1 MKKTVLLP
9 FLFIVI
15 SILIPSCSS
24 DDGEFPKFNKEDKI
38 STVSDSGYMS
48 HNENTKRWI
57 IISLQSKRQY
67 HTLNLPKEFKQMWKK
82 VKFTGDIYPYVETSR
97 LKEVALPIAG
107 HSWYFIEVKHIEE
120 YN

>member
-1 MKKTVLLP
+1 MKKNILSLGLFLLAALLP
-9 FLFIVI
+9 TG
-15 SILIPSCSS
+15 CSS

-48 HNENTKRWI
+48 YNENTKRWI

-67 HTLNLPKEFKQMWKK
+67 HTLNLPKEYKQMWKK

-107 HSWYFIEVKHIEE
+107 HSWYFIEIKHIEE